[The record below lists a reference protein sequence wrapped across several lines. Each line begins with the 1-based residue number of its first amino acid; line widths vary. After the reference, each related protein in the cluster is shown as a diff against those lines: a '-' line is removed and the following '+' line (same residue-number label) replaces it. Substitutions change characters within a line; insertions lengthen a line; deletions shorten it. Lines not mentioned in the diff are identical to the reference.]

1 MNLNNPAP
9 VRTTAEKFPDAAH
22 VPSSSDL
29 WITPHVLAHAL
40 FVSGR
45 APGHRHRHGRSSTY
59 EFIHRIAAMPAYLR
73 WTRKGIKR
81 TDLAL
86 ELDPTEKG
94 MLSYTLGQA
103 MCQVFAEHLLSL
115 RFFMHVSRYADT
127 YGLTFP
133 PGQSRADFFGPR
145 YSGTWVVAE
154 AKGRSG
160 RLDKETRQAMEA
172 QKRTVKTVSGQ
183 VPEISYASAV
193 DFPSKGG
200 AMRLTAIDPEEAE
213 PGAVDLPVNLDQF
226 ALAYYTPF
234 LDAFAHQ
241 QPQLLG
247 DYVVVGFESVRVTLG
262 LLAPVLQRIERAV
275 HLEDTSGLYGD
286 VTRLLDRYTTR
297 FTRETTTLYAD
308 GTLFAADWNHRP
320 DLLRRESPQPDA
332 EQMQRLHEFYRMVDV
347 QDDPSRDEWMREE
360 DWNWRSL
367 SLATGAL
374 PGIFPPVDVTE

>member
-1 MNLNNPAP
+1 MNLNDPAP
-9 VRTTAEKFPDAAH
+9 VRTTAEKFPAAAY
-22 VPSSSDL
+22 VPSSHDL

-59 EFIHRIAAMPAYLR
+59 EFIHRVAAMPAYLH

-103 MCQVFAEHLLSL
+103 MCQIFAEHLLSV
-115 RFFMHVSRYADT
+115 RFLMHVSRYADA

-160 RLDKETRQAMEA
+160 RLDKGTRQAMEA

-200 AMRLTAIDPEEAE
+200 TMRLTAIDPEEAE
-213 PGAVDLPVNLDQF
+213 PGAVDLDVNLDQF

-247 DYVVVGFESVRVTLG
+247 DYVVAGFESVRVTLG

-275 HLEDTSGLYGD
+275 RLEDTNGLYGD

-297 FTRETTTLYAD
+297 FTRETATLYTD
-308 GTLFAADWNHRP
+308 GTLFAADWSHRP
-320 DLLRRESPQPDA
+320 DLLGRESPQPDT
-332 EQMQRLHEFYRMVDV
+332 EQMRRLHELYQVVDR
-347 QDDPSRDEWMREE
+347 QDDPSSEASLREE
-360 DWNWRSL
+360 DWYWRDL
-367 SLATGAL
+367 TQATGDL
-374 PGIFPPVDVTE
+374 PGIFPPADFAD